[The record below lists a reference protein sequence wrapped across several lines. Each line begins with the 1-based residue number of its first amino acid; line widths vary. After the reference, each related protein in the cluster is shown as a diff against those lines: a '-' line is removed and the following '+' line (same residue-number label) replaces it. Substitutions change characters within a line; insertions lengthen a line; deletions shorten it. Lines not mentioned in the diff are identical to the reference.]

1 MLRHKIFRML
11 DRPVGRPILA
21 LCGSL
26 YRTASFRRPAFV
38 WHKNGQWIHKEQAG
52 YLVERQIM
60 LHPITDFHVMNTD
73 IFLHSYRIR
82 PGDVVLDCGAYTGWE
97 TLFFSELVGPT
108 GRVVAIEAHP
118 ASFACLTEMC
128 RRNHLTNVTPLKCA
142 VSDAAGTAQI
152 TDTTRSQ
159 ANTIVAG
166 DVGIAVSTRTLD
178 DIIKELGI
186 MRVALIKMNIEGAEA
201 AAFRGATETLRITEH
216 VAVSCHDFFVDE
228 GGPAMRT
235 KAEVRKLL
243 EAAGFKI
250 TTRPDDP
257 RLWIKDFL
265 YADRALAQATSNSSS
280 DS

>member
-1 MLRHKIFRML
+1 
-11 DRPVGRPILA
+11 
-21 LCGSL
+21 
-26 YRTASFRRPAFV
+26 
-38 WHKNGQWIHKEQAG
+38 
-52 YLVERQIM
+52 
-60 LHPITDFHVMNTD
+60 
-73 IFLHSYRIR
+73 
-82 PGDVVLDCGAYTGWE
+82 VVLDCGAYTGWK

-166 DVGIAVSTRTLD
+166 DVGIAVPTRTLD

-201 AAFRGATETLRITEH
+201 AAFRGATEKLRITQH
-216 VAVSCHDFFVDE
+216 VAVFCHDFFVDE

-235 KAEVRKLL
+235 KAEVRRLL

-265 YADRALAQATSNSSS
+265 YADRALAQAAPTAAPIRNCSTGFQ
-280 DS
+280 